1 MSILLTLAKK
11 DEPLW
16 FAGMSLGGKNNDA
29 QLKKL
34 ATQKEGRKG

>member
-1 MSILLTLAKK
+1 LNT
-11 DEPLW
+11 LW
-16 FAGMSLGGKNNDA
+16 FAGVSLAGKNNDA